1 MMANDKETLTKI
13 LDESIFR
20 VEITDPTVVWFSER
34 LEWLVNRLLDAGVII
49 PGSAE
54 WVPLGGYE
62 RDEQGHRFTHYCSKC
77 GQLGFSNFPRC
88 PKCASDMGAII
99 EPPILEKEMIL

>member
-1 MMANDKETLTKI
+1 MLNDKENLTKI

-20 VEITDPTVVWFSER
+20 MEITDPSIVWFSER
-34 LEWLVNRLLDAGVII
+34 LEWLVDRLLAAGVIM

-54 WVPLGGYE
+54 WVPLGDYKS
-62 RDEQGHRFTHYCSKC
+62 DSHGHRFTHYCSKC
-77 GQLGFSNFPRC
+77 GQYGFSDFLRC
-88 PKCASDMGAII
+88 PKCASDMGRII